1 MIDRKTTLSEN
12 VVAFC
17 RFLRQHGFM
26 ISVQDEAT
34 ALEALSY
41 ISYQNRQE
49 FQTALAITLVK
60 KVQQLDLFQRL
71 FEDYWKELEKALD
84 SKIKEA
90 KSKSNRP
97 VKSEEQAFNSLKS
110 WLNGNRQTNEEQM
123 ASYSPIESFGQKDF
137 ANIPSDQIEDMMT
150 SIQTLSRT
158 LARAMARREQSTR
171 ARKQLYFS
179 RTIRK
184 NMRSGGELIELAFK
198 KPKKN
203 RLKLVLLCDV
213 SKSMDLYSS
222 FFIQFMYA
230 FQKVYQKIETFI
242 FSTQIAR
249 ITNELNT
256 QNFGEVKANFSE
268 KIKIWSGGTKIGESL
283 SQFNQEF
290 GKRYVNHQTVVI
302 ILSDGW
308 ETGNLEVLSGAM
320 ETLHKQAHKILWL
333 NPLAGNPNFQANTLG
348 MQAAM
353 PFINHFAPVH
363 NLESLKLLGKLI

>member
-1 MIDRKTTLSEN
+1 MIHRKTTLSEN
-12 VVAFC
+12 IVAFC
-17 RFLRQHGFM
+17 RFLREHGFS
-26 ISVQDEAT
+26 ISVQDETT

-41 ISYQNRQE
+41 ISYQNRLD

-60 KVQQLDLFQRL
+60 KVQQLEVFNRL
-71 FEDYWKELEKALD
+71 FDDYWKELEKALD
-84 SKIKEA
+84 SKIKDG
-90 KSKSNRP
+90 KSKSHRP
-97 VKSEEQAFNSLKS
+97 IKSEEQAFNSLKS
-110 WLNGNRQTNEEQM
+110 WLNGNRQSKEEQM
-123 ASYSPIESFGQKDF
+123 ASYSPNESLGQKNF
-137 ANIPSDQIEDMMT
+137 ANIPADEIADMMV

-158 LARAMARREQSTR
+158 LARAIARREQATR
-171 ARKQLYFS
+171 ARKQFHFA

-184 NMRSGGELIELAFK
+184 NMRSGGELIELAFR

-213 SKSMDLYSS
+213 SKSMDLYSA

-256 QNFGEVKANFSE
+256 NHFNEVKVNFSE
-268 KIKIWSGGTKIGESL
+268 KINIWSGGTKIGQSL
-283 SQFNQEF
+283 TQFNKEF

-308 ETGNLEVLSGAM
+308 ETGNPEILANAM
-320 ETLHKQAHKILWL
+320 ETLHQQAYKILWL
-333 NPLAGNPNFQANTLG
+333 NPLAGNPNFQANTVG
-348 MQAAM
+348 MQVVM
-353 PFINHFAPVH
+353 PYISHFAPVH
-363 NLESLKLLGKLI
+363 NLESLKQLGKMI

>member
-1 MIDRKTTLSEN
+1 MIHRKTSLSEN
-12 VVAFC
+12 IVTFC
-17 RFLRQHGFM
+17 RFLREHGFS
-26 ISVQDEAT
+26 ISVQDETT
-34 ALEALSY
+34 ALEALAY
-41 ISYQNRQE
+41 ISYQNRLD

-60 KVQQLDLFQRL
+60 KVQQLEVFNRL

-84 SKIKEA
+84 SKIKDG

-97 VKSEEQAFNSLKS
+97 IKSEEQAFNSLKS
-110 WLNGNRQTNEEQM
+110 WLNGNRQNKEEQM
-123 ASYSPIESFGQKDF
+123 AAYSPNESFGQKNF
-137 ANIPSDQIEDMMT
+137 ANIPSDEIAEMMT

-158 LARAMARREQSTR
+158 LARAIARREQATR
-171 ARKQLYFS
+171 ARKQFHFS

-184 NMRSGGELIELAFK
+184 NMRSGGELIELAFR

-213 SKSMDLYSS
+213 SKSMDLYSA

-256 QNFGEVKANFSE
+256 NHFNEVKANFSE
-268 KIKIWSGGTKIGESL
+268 KINIWSGGTKIGQSL
-283 SQFNQEF
+283 AQFNQDF
-290 GKRYVNHQTVVI
+290 GKRYVNNQTVVI

-308 ETGNLEVLSGAM
+308 ETGNPEILSDAM

-333 NPLAGNPNFQANTLG
+333 NPLAGNPNFQANTVG

-353 PFINHFAPVH
+353 PYINHFAPVH
-363 NLESLKLLGKLI
+363 NLESLKQLWKMI

>member
-1 MIDRKTTLSEN
+1 MIHRKTTLSEN
-12 VVAFC
+12 IVAFC
-17 RFLRQHGFM
+17 RFLREHGFS

-41 ISYQNRQE
+41 ISHQNRLD

-60 KVQQLDLFQRL
+60 KVQQLEVFNRL

-84 SKIKEA
+84 SKIKDG

-97 VKSEEQAFNSLKS
+97 VKSEEQAFNALKS
-110 WLNGNRQTNEEQM
+110 WLNGNRQTQEEQM
-123 ASYSPIESFGQKDF
+123 ASYSPHESLGQKNF
-137 ANIPSDQIEDMMT
+137 ANIPAYEIAEMMT

-158 LARAMARREQSTR
+158 LARAVARREQSTR
-171 ARKQLYFS
+171 ARKQFHFA

-184 NMRSGGELIELAFK
+184 NMRSGGELIELAFR

-242 FSTQIAR
+242 FSTHIAR

-256 QNFGEVKANFSE
+256 NHFNEVKANFSE
-268 KIKIWSGGTKIGESL
+268 KINIWSGGTKIGESL
-283 SQFNQEF
+283 SQFNREF

-308 ETGNLEVLSGAM
+308 DTGNPEVLSEAM

-333 NPLAGNPNFQANTLG
+333 NPLAGNPNFQANTVG

-353 PFINHFAPVH
+353 PFISHFAPVH
-363 NLESLKLLGKLI
+363 NLESLKQLRKMI